1 MIPYTIRHHGELHGG
16 TRVFVKGCKSFIM
29 GTPELQKYIK
39 RQIDDHQREIE
50 YWEQLNKLNENASQ
64 GVDRNE

>member
-1 MIPYTIRHHGELHGG
+1 
-16 TRVFVKGCKSFIM
+16 M